1 VRTGRSVAGALTGV
15 SALALAL
22 AGCAAPPALAAQA
35 DRLQV
40 VTTTGILR
48 DLVHNVGGDLVDVVS
63 LVPDRA
69 DPHAYEPT
77 LRDARNVVYA
87 DVAFSNYAM
96 LEEQS
101 VIKTLDAN
109 LRDDAVSVSLAEEAV
124 KYAAEIIPLVE
135 DVSLDT
141 VWLGVRAQGRGEQR
155 GATRTSEVQLSA
167 VAARGPGAVV
177 AYLTGS
183 FGNTERYIDSA
194 DGFDAADGYRDDT
207 MTLPAD
213 AHTHLSWAFTEPG
226 VYTLTLRAR
235 LQVDDTSRPIDLGEA
250 TYAFA
255 VGVDPH
261 EAAVE
266 AGLVDPVVLDRGHA
280 DLTVDVDAGTL
291 GFRYDPSGGGE
302 HAQQTLPADGAIVEV
317 PAKTRSE
324 IPAGEDFRFLGRAG
338 QPVYQLA
345 QAVLGKHVHG
355 EIDPHLWQDVR
366 NAMAYVQLIRD
377 ILISADPAHARDY
390 AENARRY
397 LAELDALDAEV
408 RATYAGIPPGDR
420 HLVTTHDAFGYL
432 AHAYGLEV
440 AGFVT
445 PNPAVDPSLADRR
458 RLADTIR
465 TLHVPAVFLEPNLA
479 ARSSTLT
486 DVADDLG
493 IRVCPIYGDA
503 FTDTVTTYVQLV
515 RANAASVRSCLTPNE
530 GGTP

>member
-1 VRTGRSVAGALTGV
+1 MRRGRVLAAVVAVAGI
-15 SALALAL
+15 AL
-22 AGCAAPPALAAQA
+22 AGCAGPPSLAADG

-48 DLVHNVGGDLVDVVS
+48 DVVQNVGGGRVDVVS

-141 VWLGVRAQGRGEQR
+141 VWLGLRAEGRGEAR
-155 GATRTSEVQLSA
+155 GATRTSEVQLSG
-167 VAARGPGAVV
+167 VAATGPGAIV

-183 FGNTERYIDSA
+183 FGNTERYLDSS
-194 DGFDAADGYRDDT
+194 DGFDDADGYRADT
-207 MTLPAD
+207 VTLPAD

-235 LQVDDTSRPIDLGEA
+235 LQVDGTAHPVDLGEA
-250 TYAFA
+250 TFAFA

-261 EAAVE
+261 EAA
-266 AGLVDPVVLDRGHA
+266 ADLGLVDPVVLDRGHA
-280 DLTVDVDAGTL
+280 DLTVDVDAGSL
-291 GFRYDPSGGGE
+291 GIRYDSSGGGD
-302 HAQQTLPADGAIVEV
+302 HTQQSLPADGVIVEV
-317 PAKTRSE
+317 PAKARTE
-324 IPAGEDFRFLGRAG
+324 IPAGEEFRFLGRPG
-338 QPVYQLA
+338 QPIYQLA

-355 EIDPHLWQDVR
+355 EIDPHLWQDAR

-377 ILISADPAHARDY
+377 TLVGADPTRAREY
-390 AENARRY
+390 TENTRRY
-397 LAELDALDAEV
+397 LAELDAVDAEV
-408 RATYAGIPPGDR
+408 RADYAQIPPGDR
-420 HLVTTHDAFGYL
+420 QLVTTHDAFGYL

-445 PNPAVDPSLADRR
+445 PNPAVEPSLADRR

-486 DVADDLG
+486 DVATDLG

-503 FTDTVTTYVQLV
+503 FSDTVTTYAQLV
-515 RANAASVRSCLTPNE
+515 RFNAESVRSCLTMPD
-530 GGTP
+530 GGIP